1 MILTRPLG
9 KLASHPILFPSF
21 PHLALSLTSISCGS
35 TLPLLSYPLPS
46 PSPSPSPPLPLSHI
60 LPHAASISYLFV
72 DAFRTGPSYVAF
84 RTQLY
89 RTATAFISALGAGEG
104 GREEKRGLLR
114 GGGKAGRKEGKR
126 MWCFRAGEGGEGRR
140 EGRRYG
146 GRAGGRKGGGAVLW

>member
-114 GGGKAGRKEGKR
+114 GGGKAGERGCGISR
-126 MWCFRAGEGGEGRR
+126 QVREGGEEGTPQERGEGMEGGKEDVVFQGR
-140 EGRRYG
+140 
-146 GRAGGRKGGGAVLW
+146 